1 MIYTGAISAIYA
13 KNYQSLS
20 TLLES
25 TIQDP
30 SDHIKRSSVFV
41 LSNRAMLEVIR
52 TNVLKLIPEHE
63 RHYVPKSEI
72 LFSRLQAPLEDLHF
86 LGPEYEFLFDRF
98 EVLQALYYAHVTGKE
113 DGFGIWGPPGRFFWK
128 GRHFGASPFKLF
140 VDEVTSR
147 GEGVGFLSNGLFNES
162 LNRFLEVATAV
173 REMLDNSPRF

>member
-1 MIYTGAISAIYA
+1 M
-13 KNYQSLS
+13 
-20 TLLES
+20 
-25 TIQDP
+25 
-30 SDHIKRSSVFV
+30 
-41 LSNRAMLEVIR
+41 
-52 TNVLKLIPEHE
+52 
-63 RHYVPKSEI
+63 
-72 LFSRLQAPLEDLHF
+72 
-86 LGPEYEFLFDRF
+86 
-98 EVLQALYYAHVTGKE
+98 LQALYYAHVTGKE